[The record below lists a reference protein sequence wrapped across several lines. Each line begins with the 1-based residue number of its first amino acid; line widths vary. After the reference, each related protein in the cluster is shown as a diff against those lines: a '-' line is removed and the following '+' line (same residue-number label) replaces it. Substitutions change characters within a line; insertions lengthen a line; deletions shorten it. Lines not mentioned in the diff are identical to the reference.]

1 MPPEERSKLREVH
14 ATCQSDPATYVEEAK
29 VKDMDQYADDF
40 QLGVHLLCMAVKLGC
55 ATEKGLIDRDVL
67 RNKIHLV
74 TPDKSKVDALLEK
87 CAVQQETPEK
97 TAVFVCLCFKR
108 NGVQYYP
115 GA

>member
-67 RNKIHLV
+67 RNKIDLV